1 MPFSA
6 VSTTDDVV
14 SGIRLDGKHVL
25 ITGSTGGLGIE
36 TARALASIGASVTI
50 SGRNSDKIA
59 AALKT
64 LREQLPEATFDS
76 LEVDLASLSNIADAT
91 KAFVDRGQSVDL
103 LINNAGVMMC
113 PESQT
118 AEGFET
124 QFGTNHLGHF
134 AWTAQL
140 MPALAQGARVVT
152 LSSAAHLRGSVDLDD
167 LNWKARDYDPN
178 LAYAQSKTANIWF
191 ASEFQRRFDGRLL
204 SLSVHPGVIETDLAR
219 HLPEAVIAAMRT
231 NFKEAGIIPKNVV
244 QGAATSVWAA
254 TSAELVGH
262 GGAYLLDAQIA
273 TPVTEE
279 DARTGYAPWAYDVA
293 GAGRLWTQSEEL
305 TSVAF
310 A

>member
-59 AALKT
+59 AALAT
-64 LREQLPEATFDS
+64 LREQRPEATFDS

-91 KAFVDRGQSVDL
+91 KTFIDRGQSVDL

-118 AEGFET
+118 ADGFEM

-152 LSSAAHLRGSVDLDD
+152 LSSAVGRPRRPQLEG
-167 LNWKARDYDPN
+167 AR
-178 LAYAQSKTANIWF
+178 L
-191 ASEFQRRFDGRLL
+191 
-204 SLSVHPGVIETDLAR
+204 
-219 HLPEAVIAAMRT
+219 
-231 NFKEAGIIPKNVV
+231 
-244 QGAATSVWAA
+244 
-254 TSAELVGH
+254 
-262 GGAYLLDAQIA
+262 
-273 TPVTEE
+273 
-279 DARTGYAPWAYDVA
+279 
-293 GAGRLWTQSEEL
+293 
-305 TSVAF
+305 
-310 A
+310 

>member
-59 AALKT
+59 AALAT

-91 KAFVDRGQSVDL
+91 KTFIDRGQSVDL

-118 AEGFET
+118 ADGFEM

-191 ASEFQRRFDGRLL
+191 ASEFQRRFDGSLL

-219 HLPEAVIAAMRT
+219 HLPEAVVAAMRI
-231 NFKEAGIIPKNVV
+231 NFKEAGIIPKNVA
-244 QGAATSVWAA
+244 QGAATSVL
-254 TSAELVGH
+254 SLIH
-262 GGAYLLDAQIA
+262 I
-273 TPVTEE
+273 
-279 DARTGYAPWAYDVA
+279 
-293 GAGRLWTQSEEL
+293 SEP
-305 TSVAF
+305 TRPY
-310 A
+310 

>member
-140 MPALAQGARVVT
+140 MPARAQGAR
-152 LSSAAHLRGSVDLDD
+152 S
-167 LNWKARDYDPN
+167 
-178 LAYAQSKTANIWF
+178 
-191 ASEFQRRFDGRLL
+191 
-204 SLSVHPGVIETDLAR
+204 
-219 HLPEAVIAAMRT
+219 
-231 NFKEAGIIPKNVV
+231 
-244 QGAATSVWAA
+244 
-254 TSAELVGH
+254 
-262 GGAYLLDAQIA
+262 
-273 TPVTEE
+273 
-279 DARTGYAPWAYDVA
+279 
-293 GAGRLWTQSEEL
+293 
-305 TSVAF
+305 
-310 A
+310 